1 MVTILSRE
9 VLAMWELMN
18 GMANNVRGRVMPRRR
33 SGVNTMTA
41 VLVGASVGIAA
52 WEAIR
57 RSRFQSATAM
67 ANPERMVNEVLDS
80 LDD

>member
-1 MVTILSRE
+1 
-9 VLAMWELMN
+9 MWEIMN

-33 SGVNTMTA
+33 NGVNTMTA

-57 RSRFQSATAM
+57 RSRFNLATTIAK
-67 ANPERMVNEVLDS
+67 PEQGINEMLEQ